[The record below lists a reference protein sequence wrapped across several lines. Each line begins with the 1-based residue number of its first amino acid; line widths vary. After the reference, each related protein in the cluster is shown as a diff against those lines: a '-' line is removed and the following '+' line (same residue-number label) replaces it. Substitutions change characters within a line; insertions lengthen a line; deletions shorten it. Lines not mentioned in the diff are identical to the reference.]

1 MKDKIDLQVN
11 NSNIANQNLLNTLPK
26 SNLINNILD
35 DISVLPAQNFK
46 QLYSAFK
53 LVHDEYCEAG
63 LSNKNKSGIR
73 FYLREL
79 LPEST
84 TFVSL
89 FKEKVIATVTV
100 IRWSMASIPSFN
112 IYKEEIEEAVNKG
125 KFFAE
130 ATKFASVARKISE
143 ISDKRNPVII
153 FEELLKT
160 IYHWCGILGVDY
172 WISVIHPRQS
182 TYYSKK
188 LGFEIVGEQKTCGH
202 VVDKPGVLIKL
213 DIRSLINGRTK
224 PFKYLGKKMLSKE
237 PLVSQFQNYHFLS
250 SLEVLFLLIED
261 SEALEKASESE
272 KSLFDFYYPEILALV
287 NKIEDSKKEVN
298 FICEDNSIAFIA
310 SPYFPELREFIDDSS
325 LKTYGVFD
333 LKVLFLKTM
342 FIAQTFAKLYGIK
355 INFKDIKLSNSI
367 FYGQYQALGFILCYL
382 TKISITSS
390 GLNELFF
397 EIEPWKKDF
406 EKNVLRFRFVSN
418 NKISLKEI
426 ELELGFIAG
435 SYWSTQNSNG
445 QWVNNFSFNLLKIE
459 SGINSKL
466 ISQKLTLSKTKNS
479 DTVILIAENNLL
491 DQSATRRILE
501 KRGFTVLTTRNG
513 ENAYDILS
521 SQKVDLALIDVSL
534 PGLDGLSLAS
544 RLRNTLGIR
553 LPLIAF
559 TASVGEQDRGRI
571 YRAGMNDLILKP
583 QSIKELYK
591 TIDFHLAQ
599 SYIFDGKPHLFRVA

>member
-1 MKDKIDLQVN
+1 MNKSEIVSQAITD
-11 NSNIANQNLLNTLPK
+11 TLPK
-26 SNLINNILD
+26 SNLVNSTTDVNNISD
-35 DISVLPAQNFK
+35 EISVLPAQNFK

-79 LPEST
+79 LPDST

-100 IRWSMASIPSFN
+100 IRWSMASIPAFN
-112 IYKEEIEEAVNKG
+112 IYKEEIQEAVDKG

-143 ISDKRNPVII
+143 INEKRNPVII

-188 LGFEIVGEQKTCGH
+188 LGFEIIGEEKDCGH
-202 VVDKPGVLIKL
+202 VVGKPGVLIKL
-213 DIRSLINGRTK
+213 DIRSLIDGKIK
-224 PFKYLGKKMLSKE
+224 PFKYFGRKMLSKE

-261 SEALEKASESE
+261 TEALEKASVSE
-272 KSLFDFYYPEILALV
+272 KSLFDFYYPGILALV
-287 NKIEDSKKEVN
+287 NKIEDSKKEVS
-298 FICEDNSIAFIA
+298 FICEDISIAFIA

-325 LKTYGVFD
+325 SLKRYGVFD

-342 FIAQTFAKLYGIK
+342 FIAQIFAMSYGIK
-355 INFKDIKLSNSI
+355 INFKDIKLANSI
-367 FYGQYQALGFILCYL
+367 FYGQYQALGFILCYI
-382 TKISITSS
+382 TKISIVSS
-390 GLNELFF
+390 GLRELFF
-397 EIEPWKKDF
+397 EIEPWKEDL
-406 EKNVLRFRFVSN
+406 EKNVLRFRFISD

-426 ELELGFIAG
+426 EIELDYIAG
-435 SYWSTQNSNG
+435 SYWTTQNSNG
-445 QWVNNFSFNLLKIE
+445 QWINNFSFNLLKIE
-459 SGINSKL
+459 NGINSNL
-466 ISQKLTLSKTKNS
+466 ISQKLILSKSKNS
-479 DTVILIAENNLL
+479 ETVILVAENNLL
-491 DQSATRRILE
+491 DQYATRRILE

-521 SQKVDLALIDVSL
+521 NQKVDLALIDVSL

-544 RLRNTLGIR
+544 RLRNTLGAR

-559 TASVGEQDRGRI
+559 TASVGEQDRSRI

-599 SYIFDGKPHLFRVA
+599 SYVIDGKPHFFQVA